1 MLTSSPLGSGADNTI
16 SALNQQPTPSF
27 RQHIT
32 LNNEDTA
39 GEAESNGGDSKNST
53 TVAGN
58 GNGGRSNTAVGSGG
72 GGPVNQPTLFGSSI
86 KAQNQWQRDE
96 KDKFVRLLQQ
106 HGRNWQVIA
115 DELPRRTPQQCRNYF
130 QNYKYKLQLGQ
141 YLPAHD
147 EMNPNHPNH

>member
-1 MLTSSPLGSGADNTI
+1 MP
-16 SALNQQPTPSF
+16 
-27 RQHIT
+27 
-32 LNNEDTA
+32 EDTG
-39 GEAESNGGDSKNST
+39 GEADSNGDSKNS
-53 TVAGN
+53 AAALAQGN
-58 GNGGRSNTAVGSGG
+58 IGLGSGV

-147 EMNPNHPNH
+147 EMNPNHPNHQYSKK